1 VITSALVLLW
11 LVALRVLGR
20 LPRLAARRS
29 TGSRKHEV

>member
-1 VITSALVLLW
+1 VITGALVLLW

-29 TGSRKHEV
+29 IESRKHEI